1 MVKLSDMIKG
11 DKNTLY
17 FIGNGFDLF
26 HKGVKSKFIHF
37 YSWLNLK
44 DEEHEQFASKMESI
58 FPHSG
63 AHGNWLWTQFEEALG
78 KFNIDQVHTT
88 FAGKEK
94 DGFFDEDYQQRAAEY
109 VHEPF
114 SKISLYLKEWAQQIN
129 IESVKPI
136 LPLGKESQYLTFN
149 YTLLLEN
156 VYKIPQKQIWHVHN
170 CIRDNEP
177 LIAGHNQPFPKYFDE
192 IENINIQKSL
202 ENLAHEITKLT
213 KPVDNIINEHK
224 EFFDS
229 LEHITKV
236 IVFGHSLSK
245 IDCPYFK
252 EVIHHVRDNA
262 QWVFTVYDNSA
273 KENCEKVVRYFN
285 DYFNDPKVIGVSQYK
300 NKIIPQNCNYISIN
314 ELKKQI
320 AYE

>member
-1 MVKLSDMIKG
+1 MDRILNLISG
-11 DKNTLY
+11 DKDTLY

-44 DEEHEQFASKMESI
+44 DEEHELFASKMESI

-78 KFNIDQVHTT
+78 NFNVDQVHNT

-94 DGFFDEDYQQRAAEY
+94 DGFFDEDFQQRAANY
-109 VHEPF
+109 VREPF

-136 LPLGKESQYLTFN
+136 LPIGKESQYLTFN

-156 VYKIPQKQIWHVHN
+156 VYKICQEQIWHIHN
-170 CIRDNEP
+170 SIRDYEP
-177 LIAGHNQPFPKYFDE
+177 LITGHNQPFPEYFDE
-192 IENINIQKSL
+192 IENINIQKSQ

-224 EFFDS
+224 EYFDS

-245 IDCPYFK
+245 IDLPYLRN
-252 EVIHHVRDNA
+252 VVYNVRDNA

-314 ELKKQI
+314 ELKKPI